1 MAVVENGLDKGFVTT
16 ADSAKY
22 SFNYATRNVTCR
34 FVTKDRIFYVWASVA
49 AVPNKD
55 IRFRGEGLIVLERSK
70 TSPLD
75 STQMKNWHRV
85 HAETV
90 GSSLLPS
97 GSPSEI
103 DRMTVTGMKTISR
116 TIEAYFSSLENVLL
130 EAAAHKSGFQ
140 LVSLCVTSA
149 I

>member
-1 MAVVENGLDKGFVTT
+1 MDDGLDKGFVTT
-16 ADSAKY
+16 ADSAQY
-22 SFNYATRNVTCR
+22 SFNYATRNVTRR
-34 FVTKDRIFYVWASVA
+34 FVGKDRICYVWASVA
-49 AVPNKD
+49 AVPNKNL
-55 IRFRGEGLIVLERSK
+55 RFRGEGLIVLERSK
-70 TSPLD
+70 TSPLE

-85 HAETV
+85 RAEKV

-97 GSPSEI
+97 GSEREI

-130 EAAAHKSGFQ
+130 EAAAHNSGFQ
-140 LVSLCVTSA
+140 LVPLCVTSA